1 MQEIIASKAL
11 QKILLEIRNI
21 KWKQPCVS
29 LIVAVTMVSVANAQ
43 ATQNV
48 SPIWGSS
55 GSQNVIGTPLH
66 VDDPTWGT
74 LPSQQTLNPNSRRNA
89 NQRRMSRDAMGNP
102 ILTDASGNIVYDNN
116 GNPAIDSARLSQ
128 QSFLDPN
135 NDPASIPQ
143 PPELNDVPIDGGI
156 GILLIVGMGVGYRN
170 KKRKKIEVVG
180 LK

>member
-29 LIVAVTMVSVANAQ
+29 LIVSVALVSVANAQ
-43 ATQNV
+43 VTQNV

-66 VDDPTWGT
+66 ADDPTWGT

-102 ILTDASGNIVYDNN
+102 ILIDGNGNIVYDNN

-135 NDPASIPQ
+135 NDPATV
-143 PPELNDVPIDGGI
+143 PPPPNDPADVPIDGGI

-170 KKRKKIEVVG
+170 KKRKG
-180 LK
+180 